1 MSVKKKKAALVFS
14 WQKSLSIL
22 APWRKG
28 KGDMVVDSEVVLTK
42 MKLFNN
48 FHETLL
54 MADDSASTISMV
66 SVSEQDISEPVKAS
80 KVNSNVDNMSGQP
93 LMESSSDYLSA
104 IFSDSQLPRLYKFES
119 EDSGVE
125 LPSGANSPSTPT
137 GSEQSFVVHSRE
149 SSCDSCNLNSDPT
162 IMPETLITHEQSSE
176 IKQASADST
185 LIATVD
191 TQENV
196 PLTSEELSS
205 SVKRVDLHITEDM
218 DMDHCR
224 AFGSQTEKDEEKS
237 EQLEESNDVTE
248 RVYSEDTR
256 PRSQSSTEAC
266 DDMTGHE
273 FEQRPLRKSTTSDS
287 LEEYME
293 ECCRLS
299 EVQQASSN
307 PLGSGLGYLEH
318 ICQLIEKIG
327 QLQEANLRLQR
338 HICGL
343 QKDSRM
349 TKTKEDFFQQHC
361 SCGAASLAFHD
372 ALKRHSRSEFLS
384 SSGTLSDLSTIPEVT
399 RHQPPIISPRRD
411 VRSEGLCQPL
421 TPVPLWRRGLNRR
434 SYTEGEVRF
443 LGDSTE
449 GLSIPQRRLS
459 ENYTWGRVKDLVKK
473 TKLRNQGRLG
483 LTSTSLKMSCP
494 QLYRPDLG
502 PVELPARNR
511 NSMIA
516 LGHQSKLDF
525 PWLQ

>member
-1 MSVKKKKAALVFS
+1 MSVKKKKPGLVFS
-14 WQKSLSIL
+14 WQKSFSIL

-28 KGDMVVDSEVVLTK
+28 KEDMVVDGEVVLTK

-54 MADDSASTISMV
+54 MADDSASTISTV
-66 SVSEQDISEPVKAS
+66 SVSEQDISEPAKAS
-80 KVNSNVDNMSGQP
+80 EVNSHLDSMSGQP
-93 LMESSSDYLSA
+93 LMDSGSDYLSA

-149 SSCDSCNLNSDPT
+149 SSCDSCNLNCEPAA
-162 IMPETLITHEQSSE
+162 IPETLLTHEQSSE
-176 IKQASADST
+176 IKQAEDATDNSLST
-185 LIATVD
+185 TMD

-196 PLTSEELSS
+196 LIASGEL
-205 SVKRVDLHITEDM
+205 DEDM
-218 DMDHCR
+218 DRDQRR
-224 AFGSQTEKDEEKS
+224 ALGSTRETDEEKS
-237 EQLEESNDVTE
+237 EQLEESDDATE
-248 RVYSEDTR
+248 RADSDDTR
-256 PRSQSSTEAC
+256 PRSQSSTGAC
-266 DDMTGHE
+266 DDLTGND
-273 FEQRPLRKSTTSDS
+273 FEQQPLRKSATSDS

-327 QLQEANLRLQR
+327 QLQETNLRLQR
-338 HICGL
+338 QICGL
-343 QKDSRM
+343 QKDGRM

-372 ALKRHSRSEFLS
+372 VQKRHSRGEFLS

-399 RHQPPIISPRRD
+399 RHPLISARRD
-411 VRSEGLCQPL
+411 VSSEGLCQPL
-421 TPVPLWRRGLNRR
+421 APVPLWRRGLNRR

-449 GLSIPQRRLS
+449 GLSIPHRRVS

-473 TKLRNQGRLG
+473 TKLRNQSRLG

-502 PVELPARNR
+502 PVELPGRNR